1 MPTKTTI
8 RRAFTRTPRKP
19 GFPGVV
25 AVDRP
30 SRDVQLTA
38 ADRERYLR
46 TGSLG
51 RRDSGKG
58 GAK

>member
-8 RRAFTRTPRKP
+8 RRAFTRIPRP
-19 GFPGVV
+19 GFPGVTV
-25 AVDRP
+25 VSRP
-30 SRDVQLTA
+30 SRDVRLTVA
-38 ADRERYLR
+38 ERERYLR

-51 RRDSGKG
+51 RSNSGKG